1 MSLLDTGHYHPT
13 EVVSDKLSAMYLFSD
28 KVALHVSRPV
38 RWDSDHVVILD
49 DELKEIAKEI
59 VRNDA
64 LDRTII
70 GLDFFDASINRI
82 AAWTIG
88 TRNMIKALLNAML
101 TPNELLR
108 KLQDEGNFTER
119 LALME
124 EFKTY
129 PMGDIWNYY
138 CEKNNV
144 PVGESWIED
153 VKRYEEEVLSKRN

>member
-1 MSLLDTGHYHPT
+1 MSPIVY
-13 EVVSDKLSAMYLFSD
+13 
-28 KVALHVSRPV
+28 
-38 RWDSDHVVILD
+38 D

-64 LDRTII
+64 IDRTII

-82 AAWTIG
+82 AAWVIG

-101 TPNELLR
+101 MPHSKLIEL
-108 KLQDEGNFTER
+108 QEEGNFTER

-124 EFKTY
+124 ELKTY

-138 CEKNNV
+138 CELNNV
-144 PVGESWIED
+144 PV
-153 VKRYEEEVLSKRN
+153 KEE

>member
-1 MSLLDTGHYHPT
+1 
-13 EVVSDKLSAMYLFSD
+13 
-28 KVALHVSRPV
+28 
-38 RWDSDHVVILD
+38 
-49 DELKEIAKEI
+49 
-59 VRNDA
+59 
-64 LDRTII
+64 
-70 GLDFFDASINRI
+70 
-82 AAWTIG
+82 
-88 TRNMIKALLNAML
+88 MIKALLNAML
-101 TPNELLR
+101 TSNELLR

>member
-1 MSLLDTGHYHPT
+1 
-13 EVVSDKLSAMYLFSD
+13 
-28 KVALHVSRPV
+28 
-38 RWDSDHVVILD
+38 
-49 DELKEIAKEI
+49 
-59 VRNDA
+59 
-64 LDRTII
+64 
-70 GLDFFDASINRI
+70 
-82 AAWTIG
+82 
-88 TRNMIKALLNAML
+88 MIKALLNEML

>member
-1 MSLLDTGHYHPT
+1 
-13 EVVSDKLSAMYLFSD
+13 
-28 KVALHVSRPV
+28 
-38 RWDSDHVVILD
+38 
-49 DELKEIAKEI
+49 
-59 VRNDA
+59 
-64 LDRTII
+64 
-70 GLDFFDASINRI
+70 
-82 AAWTIG
+82 
-88 TRNMIKALLNAML
+88 MIKALLNAML
-101 TPNELLR
+101 TPNELLT

-153 VKRYEEEVLSKRN
+153 VKKYEEEVLSKRD